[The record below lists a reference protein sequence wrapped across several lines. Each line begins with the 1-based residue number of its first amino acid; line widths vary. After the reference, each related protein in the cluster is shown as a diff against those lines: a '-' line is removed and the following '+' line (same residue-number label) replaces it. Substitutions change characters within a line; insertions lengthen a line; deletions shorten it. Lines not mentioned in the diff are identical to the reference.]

1 MSQCSYGVLYMVAG
15 PYQLFSANSNASLAV
30 SLSRPIPQASMSAG
44 HPREERRIVF
54 LMKPPTPA

>member
-30 SLSRPIPQASMSAG
+30 SCPGPSLRPVCLQGTPEKKGALS
-44 HPREERRIVF
+44 F
-54 LMKPPTPA
+54 